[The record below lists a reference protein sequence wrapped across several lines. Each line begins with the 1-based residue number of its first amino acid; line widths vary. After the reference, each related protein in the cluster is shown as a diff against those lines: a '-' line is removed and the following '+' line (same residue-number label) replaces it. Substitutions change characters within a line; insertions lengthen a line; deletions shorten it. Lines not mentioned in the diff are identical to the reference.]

1 MDIQKTLALHC
12 SSVLLRKKPAALF
25 SLPPA
30 SLQSREWTKA
40 LAHYGLEHRVL
51 CDRCDHALVFVYD
64 AAMLWQVLACEA
76 IRKPLE
82 RLGYPAD
89 RPLEALLD
97 HLKQRVSDTD
107 GDFPHEIGF
116 FLGYPAEDVLG
127 FMRHKGK
134 HCKHCG
140 LWKVYGD
147 VPRAMAMFEEFHACR
162 RQVLHH
168 LENGGSLYDL
178 PGKRAV

>member
-1 MDIQKTLALHC
+1 ML
-12 SSVLLRKKPAALF
+12 
-25 SLPPA
+25 
-30 SLQSREWTKA
+30 
-40 LAHYGLEHRVL
+40 
-51 CDRCDHALVFVYD
+51 VYD
-64 AAMLWQVLACEA
+64 AEMLRKLLAAEA
-76 IRKPLE
+76 VRQPLE
-82 RLGYPAD
+82 RLGYQAD
-89 RPLEALLD
+89 WPLETRLD
-97 HLKQRVSDTD
+97 HLKRRVSDTD

-178 PGKRAV
+178 PSEWAV